1 MWGAPDRFGTL
12 RICFGKGVDRGA
24 ELTNPNTNTESGR
37 LNDRLNDIAWGLL
50 LIMTGI
56 IWLVP
61 KPPEGVWLI
70 GVAVILLG
78 INMVRYFK
86 HVRVNGFSLGLG
98 LAALIAA
105 FAPMWLRDV
114 PLLAI
119 CLLVIGASLIAKP
132 LLRRAT

>member
-1 MWGAPDRFGTL
+1 M
-12 RICFGKGVDRGA
+12 GA
-24 ELTNPNTNTESGR
+24 ELTNPNANTQSAG
-37 LNDRLNDIAWGLL
+37 LNDRLNDIGWGLL
-50 LIMTGI
+50 LMMTGV

-61 KPPEGVWLI
+61 KPPEGAWLI

-78 INMVRYFK
+78 INLVRYFK

-105 FAPMWLRDV
+105 FAPMWLSGV

-119 CLLVIGASLIAKP
+119 CLLLVGASLIAKP